1 MLVKW
6 NITAT
11 RQLLDALDFIEEA
24 GYPDYA
30 DELEKEIISKTRK
43 LSQDPEL
50 YAIDRFRKNNKGN
63 YRAFTVDSYR
73 ISYRVG
79 KNEVSIVRIRHTS
92 RRVKQY

>member
-1 MLVKW
+1 MVIKW
-6 NITAT
+6 NKAAT
-11 RQLLDALDFIEEA
+11 RQLLDALDFIEGA

-43 LSQDPEL
+43 LLEDPEL

-73 ISYRVG
+73 ISYRVE
-79 KNEVSIVRIRHTS
+79 KNEIRIVRIRRTS
-92 RRVKQY
+92 RKVKQY